1 MAARTGIFKTTRQF
15 SFYMTP
21 EDERRLDE
29 LRRKE
34 HDCPARNEMLRRLLK
49 WAEAAAGGPELIGEA
64 TEEKGAQRG

>member
-21 EDERRLDE
+21 EDERILDE

-34 HDCPARNEMLRRLLK
+34 HDFPTRNVMLRRLLK
-49 WAEAAAGGPELIGEA
+49 WAEAAPGIEL
-64 TEEKGAQRG
+64 AQRAVGESS